1 MTCLPLAI
9 NESGLTIVLMFE
21 VDSSWVSAIVWVE
34 PPRCSIISRENQL
47 RPTDSQVQHT
57 VEVEQSLNGVSI
69 LRRRYMVWFI

>member
-1 MTCLPLAI
+1 MTYLPLAI

-21 VDSSWVSAIVWVE
+21 VDSSWVSAIE

>member
-1 MTCLPLAI
+1 MTYLPLAI

-34 PPRCSIISRENQL
+34 PLRCSIISRENQL
-47 RPTDSQVQHT
+47 RPDSQVQCT
-57 VEVEQSLNGVSI
+57 VEVEQSLNGVSM